1 MQLRIESMLTFEAP
15 FLDLSVTIENIKFN
29 TMLFDKRGIY
39 AFLYFTCLIFKVRLH
54 QICFHILTSA
64 RNTSDSNTFIGFL
77 NQFLKRM

>member
-39 AFLYFTCLIFKVRLH
+39 AFFIFYMPHFQSK
-54 QICFHILTSA
+54 TP
-64 RNTSDSNTFIGFL
+64 SNMLSHF
-77 NQFLKRM
+77 NVC